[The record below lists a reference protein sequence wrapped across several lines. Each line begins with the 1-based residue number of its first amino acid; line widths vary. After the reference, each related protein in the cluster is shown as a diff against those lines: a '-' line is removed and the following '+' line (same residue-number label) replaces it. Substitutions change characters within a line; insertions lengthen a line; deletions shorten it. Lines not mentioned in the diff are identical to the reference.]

1 MGGIEI
7 AGGILILIA
16 ALLLIVIILM
26 QNADSDGL
34 GAIGGGSSDSYYGKN
49 KGRTIDAILGR
60 WTKIIAVV
68 FFVLTIGVNI
78 AIFLAK

>member
-26 QNADSDGL
+26 QNSDSDGL

-60 WTKIIAVV
+60 WTKIVAVA

-78 AIFLAK
+78 AIFLVK